1 MTSTRQRHDTLFRQ
15 FIRQLFWPMLFTVGL
30 AMAANIL
37 VGYTMAQNEQLNHQR
52 IIETAYAQ
60 ALLKPL
66 WDCDDKAAQAIL
78 DATLQNTIVSGVSL
92 TSACTSSRLHSGT
105 TQDTTQGEETTLVYT
120 DKTGRRFTVGSMS
133 MAFKPVSI
141 MQSATDSLSAYLLIT
156 AAMALCMAVVALRIF
171 RTLISQPLTAFQRI
185 IGGSATSRKD
195 DALHTRLTTHRNDEL
210 TDVIK
215 AYDRLMDTIDSQR
228 MALERQARVDPL
240 TGLGNR
246 LMLEERLN
254 AAKTR
259 ARRHMGRGYILLI
272 DLDNFKPIND
282 VLGHAAGDFVLQN
295 TARRLR
301 DIVREEDAVIRLGGD
316 EFVLIIEARTPQD
329 DADELAERVRSALS
343 RPLEYEGRSV
353 AVGASVGYTAFDG
366 GDESCDTLLT
376 RADQAM
382 YAQKTTRKAGR

>member
-195 DALHTRLTTHRNDEL
+195 DALHTRLTTHRSDEL

-282 VLGHAAGDFVLQN
+282 VSA
-295 TARRLR
+295 
-301 DIVREEDAVIRLGGD
+301 
-316 EFVLIIEARTPQD
+316 TPQETSFCRTRP
-329 DADELAERVRSALS
+329 AAFGTSCGKRTLS
-343 RPLEYEGRSV
+343 SV
-353 AVGASVGYTAFDG
+353 WAATS
-366 GDESCDTLLT
+366 SCSLLKP
-376 RADQAM
+376 APP
-382 YAQKTTRKAGR
+382 KTTRMNLRKESVPPFPVRWNTKAGPWPWEPA